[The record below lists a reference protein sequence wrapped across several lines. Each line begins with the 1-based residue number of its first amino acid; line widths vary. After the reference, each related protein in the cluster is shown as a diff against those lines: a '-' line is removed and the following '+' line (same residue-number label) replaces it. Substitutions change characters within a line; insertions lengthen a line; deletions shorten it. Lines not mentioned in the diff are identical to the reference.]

1 MVKKKSRRDPA
12 KESAWRGRL
21 AAWRKSGLGVR
32 EFCRREKLSEQQF
45 YAWRRELK
53 FRDRESPRPVRF
65 AAVELKPSV
74 PVSESAASRDAMEV
88 ILPDERCVRVRAG
101 FNPQALARVLAVLE
115 RSAC

>member
-1 MVKKKSRRDPA
+1 MARA
-12 KESAWRGRL
+12 LGGL
-21 AAWRKSGLGVR
+21 AEERPGGARVLPPGEALGAAILRVAAR
-32 EFCRREKLSEQQF
+32 TQVPRP
-45 YAWRRELK
+45 
-53 FRDRESPRPVRF
+53 ESPRPVRF

-101 FNPQALARVLAVLE
+101 FDPQALARVLAVLE